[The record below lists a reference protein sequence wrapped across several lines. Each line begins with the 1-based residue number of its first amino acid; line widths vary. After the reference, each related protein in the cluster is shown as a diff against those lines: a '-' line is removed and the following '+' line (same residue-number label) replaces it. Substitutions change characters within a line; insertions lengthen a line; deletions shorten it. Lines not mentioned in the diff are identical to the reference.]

1 MDFDSQDIAI
11 VFKHAN
17 VSRLEAETALI
28 EAKGDLTRA
37 IVLLT
42 TK

>member
-1 MDFDSQDIAI
+1 MNFDSQDITI
-11 VFKHAN
+11 VSKHAN
-17 VSRLEAETALI
+17 VTRIEAEAVLI

-37 IVLLT
+37 IILWT